1 MLYGFGS
8 SDGGYGSL
16 FDDALAVGSKIEKG
30 VKSVEQAVQ
39 TGKATVSQ
47 AQASEQALEQQL
59 KAEGQ
64 RLKQVASGQG
74 MPAGRAPLTA
84 EQQSGIAKM
93 DFSFGRKAPGVSAQT
108 RSLPSR
114 PIVSSTQAPQTPVV
128 QVPKSNTYLYLGLG
142 VLALGGVAYFFLM
155 KKPEVSQEE
164 EEVEAP
170 RAAPKRAKA
179 NRADLIR
186 NRTCKK
192 CGGHVGAQDPG
203 DICSSCKFI
212 KRKSKR
218 GKR

>member
-93 DFSFGRKAPGVSAQT
+93 DFSFGRKAPGTPAQT
-108 RSLPSR
+108 RSMPIASPSAS
-114 PIVSSTQAPQTPVV
+114 PGNQQPSV
-128 QVPKSNTYLYLGLG
+128 QKPKSNMYLYLGIG
-142 VLALGGVAYFFLM
+142 ALALGGVAYFFLS
-155 KKPEVSQEE
+155 KKPAAVEA
-164 EEVEAP
+164 EEVEP
-170 RAAPKRAKA
+170 SRSAPKRAKA
-179 NRADLIR
+179 NRVGLIR
-186 NRTCKK
+186 NRSCKK

-203 DICSSCKFI
+203 DICTSCKVM
-212 KRKSKR
+212 KRKVKR

>member
-128 QVPKSNTYLYLGLG
+128 QVPKSNMYLYLGIG
-142 VLALGGVAYFFLM
+142 ALALGGVAYFFLS
-155 KKPEVSQEE
+155 KKPAAVEA
-164 EEVEAP
+164 EEVEP
-170 RAAPKRAKA
+170 SRSAPKRAKA
-179 NRADLIR
+179 NRVGLIR
-186 NRTCKK
+186 NRSCKK

-203 DICSSCKFI
+203 DICTSCKVM
-212 KRKSKR
+212 KRKVKR